1 MNQTMNKP
9 ISQILADAKMVKP
22 IAITE
27 DGKLCVSFE
36 DYVNLTVA
44 DEVENNDLGLVEMN
58 PDGTPACTPT
68 KYLAV
73 SLEQL
78 FLNRYKVVTEGTEKK
93 LYVVTDWLCI
103 MRQNTGLT
111 PVERIPCYVLS
122 RGKDKKLMYEK
133 TITISDDEF
142 VSDFTGS
149 LDREAMTQILPL
161 LAKKDNGI
169 TKDKMPI

>member
-1 MNQTMNKP
+1 MNQTMNKS
-9 ISQILADAKMVKP
+9 ISQILADAKTVKP

-36 DYVNLTVA
+36 DYVNLTVC
-44 DEVENNDLGLVEMN
+44 DEVENNDLGMVEMN
-58 PDGTPACTPT
+58 PDGSPACTPH

-78 FLNRYKVVTEGTEKK
+78 FLNRYKVAQEGTEKK

-103 MRQNTGLT
+103 QRQASGMT
-111 PVERIPCYVLS
+111 PFERIPCYVLA
-122 RGKDKKLMYEK
+122 RKNKQLVYEK
-133 TITISDDEF
+133 TITVSDDEF
-142 VSDFTGS
+142 ISDFTGS

-161 LAKKDNGI
+161 LAKKDSGI